1 MMESDS
7 NIASPPTDDGD
18 DDGSSS
24 AAVVEEKKNVSLDDH
39 STFPS
44 RESEQQQHDD
54 EEQRA
59 TQEHIIKQFWRTY
72 DEVIIL
78 SICSIF
84 GIAFRL
90 LGASW
95 VRLGL
100 NFVFSEDSALGTN
113 LPLNILSC
121 FLMGLLCSGRESMPI
136 VHAKVLGGGIAG
148 RGIVD
153 VGRGVINRSRGG
165 LANIRR
171 RRRRNNNHASE
182 SSQNN
187 GIVMTTIDSNRSE
200 QVETRPAFLGM
211 NRTSENLNV
220 STGGQMINDDS
231 YSIAGLLGLDE
242 EFRIG
247 MSHNSEDEVRSVQL
261 NALSRRIMMSPSL
274 VLFPAKKDNRVFSEH
289 HENVNVSDSLDDQFE
304 IGDPSDDIDDAH
316 DDGNNNKTSDQALPS
331 GESSRESEDIIVGD
345 PRRQSQGNMEAEQAP
360 SESILEG
367 VNERL
372 QSLSNNVTA
381 IRHADFASGWKIG
394 TSPEDMKHIILIG
407 LRVGFCGAVSTF
419 SSWNSAMVNLV
430 KNGKW
435 GEAIGGYAIGLQLG
449 IIAYRFGQHLAVY
462 IFVWKCRRE
471 VKRAERRGYAFRL
484 RAGSNDSM
492 DEEQVEASTSPPV
505 RRWTRRNVKRY
516 IPSVRSLAT
525 TFFFTM
531 LIGLLMAVFL
541 LPKRQEFAI
550 SLLFTPFGT
559 FTRWKLAKKYNKR
572 VPGFPLGT
580 FSVNLLSC
588 ALSGSLGSFLASAT
602 PEEDIVLSSM
612 IAGFAGSL
620 STFAMFIIGKS
631 QSICVFVT
639 KIIPSSHF
647 FSSAPFSFSRRNYV
661 LDRSH
666 YIQVRWLHLRDY
678 YDSMGFDYWFGIIA
692 GEELG
697 RSNVD
702 RKLIQ

>member
-1 MMESDS
+1 VSTYLTLYWSWLRTKGVAISIYLFFAHTYGAKTMMASDS
-7 NIASPPTDDGD
+7 TAAPPIDDCDND
-18 DDGSSS
+18 DSSS
-24 AAVVEEKKNVSLDDH
+24 YVVEEEHNNVSPGDH
-39 STFPS
+39 ASFPS
-44 RESEQQQHDD
+44 RESEQHQHD

-59 TQEHIIKQFWRTY
+59 MQEHIIKQFWRTY

-78 SICSIF
+78 SIFSIF

-95 VRLGL
+95 FRLGL

-113 LPLNILSC
+113 LPLNIVSC

-148 RGIVD
+148 RGVVD

-171 RRRRNNNHASE
+171 RRRRNNNEATE
-182 SSQNN
+182 SYQNN
-187 GIVMTTIDSNRSE
+187 GIAMTTIDSIPIDQVQSE
-200 QVETRPAFLGM
+200 SINISTSGQVR
-211 NRTSENLNV
+211 
-220 STGGQMINDDS
+220 NDDS

-274 VLFPAKKDNRVFSEH
+274 VLFPAKKDHSVFSEH
-289 HENVNVSDSLDDQFE
+289 NENVNLGASDSFDDQFE
-304 IGDPSDDIDDAH
+304 IGDDIGEGH
-316 DDGNNNKTSDQALPS
+316 DDDNNKTSHQALPS
-331 GESSRESEDIIVGD
+331 GKSSRESEDMIVDNLRG
-345 PRRQSQGNMEAEQAP
+345 QSQGNVEVAQA
-360 SESILEG
+360 SNESILDG
-367 VNERL
+367 VNGRL

-381 IRHADFASGWKIG
+381 IRRADFASGWKVG
-394 TSPEDMKHIILIG
+394 SSSEDMKHIILIG

-435 GEAIGGYAIGLQLG
+435 GEAMAGYAIGLQLG
-449 IIAYRFGQHLAVY
+449 IISYRFGQHLAVY
-462 IFVWKCRRE
+462 IFVWRCRRE
-471 VKRAERRGYAFRL
+471 VKNAERRGYAFRL
-484 RAGSNDSM
+484 RAGSTDSM
-492 DEEQVEASTSPPV
+492 DEEEVEANTSPV
-505 RRWTRRNVKRY
+505 RGRTGRNVQRY

-531 LIGLLMAVFL
+531 LIGLLLAVFL

-572 VPGFPLGT
+572 LPGFPLGT
-580 FSVNLLSC
+580 FTVNLLSC

-620 STFAMFIIGKS
+620 STFALFIIGKRAEVL
-631 QSICVFVT
+631 ICVF
-639 KIIPSSHF
+639 
-647 FSSAPFSFSRRNYV
+647 
-661 LDRSH
+661 L
-666 YIQVRWLHLRDY
+666 L
-678 YDSMGFDYWFGIIA
+678 
-692 GEELG
+692 
-697 RSNVD
+697 
-702 RKLIQ
+702 

>member
-1 MMESDS
+1 MMEESES
-7 NIASPPTDDGD
+7 TTASQHTDDGD
-18 DDGSSS
+18 GGRASP
-24 AAVVEEKKNVSLDDH
+24 VVEGNNHLTIDGDDH
-39 STFPS
+39 SSLPS
-44 RESEQQQHDD
+44 MGSDSNQQHHDD
-54 EEQRA
+54 KLQ
-59 TQEHIIKQFWRTY
+59 QHIIQQFWRTY

-95 VRLGL
+95 FRLEL
-100 NFVFSEDSALGTN
+100 NFVFSQDSALGTN

-165 LANIRR
+165 IANLRR
-171 RRRRNNNHASE
+171 RRRRNNQTE
-182 SSQNN
+182 SSQN
-187 GIVMTTIDSNRSE
+187 GIVMTTIDSNRSD
-200 QVETRPAFLGM
+200 QVETSDSLHVSM
-211 NRTSENLNV
+211 NS
-220 STGGQMINDDS
+220 STGVQRHDDS
-231 YSIAGLLGLDE
+231 NSIAGLLGLDE

-247 MSHNSEDEVRSVQL
+247 MNHCSEDEIRSVQL
-261 NALSRRIMMSPSL
+261 NGLTRRIMMSPSL
-274 VLFPAKKDNRVFSEH
+274 VLFPAKKDHSVFSEH
-289 HENVNVSDSLDDQFE
+289 QENVNVPDDGFDDQFE
-304 IGDPSDDIDDAH
+304 IGDSNDDISDEGH
-316 DDGNNNKTSDQALPS
+316 DDDNKTSDQAPPS
-331 GESSRESEDIIVGD
+331 GESSRESEDRIVGS
-345 PRRQSQGNMEAEQAP
+345 PRRQSQGNVDAEQGPTAS
-360 SESILEG
+360 SETILEG

-381 IRHADFASGWKIG
+381 IRHADFASGWKVG

-407 LRVGFCGAVSTF
+407 LRIGFCGAVSTF

-435 GEAIGGYAIGLQLG
+435 GEAMGGYAIGLQLG
-449 IIAYRFGQHLAVY
+449 IVAYLFGQHVAVY
-462 IFVWKCRRE
+462 IFVWRRRRE
-471 VKRAERRGYAFRL
+471 TRRAEQRGYAFRL
-484 RAGSNDSM
+484 RASGSNDSL
-492 DEEQVEASTSPPV
+492 DEEEVEANGSMPV
-505 RRWTRRNVKRY
+505 RGRTRRIRQRY

-531 LIGLLMAVFL
+531 FIVLLLAVFL

-559 FTRWKLAKKYNKR
+559 FTRWKLSNKYNKR
-572 VPGFPLGT
+572 LPGFPLGT

-588 ALSGSLGSFLASAT
+588 ALSGSLGSFLSSAG
-602 PEEDIVLSSM
+602 PEESIVLSSM

-631 QSICVFVT
+631 RSI
-639 KIIPSSHF
+639 S
-647 FSSAPFSFSRRNYV
+647 V
-661 LDRSH
+661 L
-666 YIQVRWLHLRDY
+666 
-678 YDSMGFDYWFGIIA
+678 FGT
-692 GEELG
+692 
-697 RSNVD
+697 
-702 RKLIQ
+702 